1 MARFQRGWLRA
12 ESRKNGPT
20 WVLRYYTTR
29 QTDGRR
35 VEHKIA
41 IGLVCDLPNES
52 AAWAEVAKQHLHSQ
66 INQPDFRGRVT
77 FADLA
82 RHYMTQELG
91 EQTETVDPKSH
102 TTIAAYKRILKNRC
116 LDRWGKRAAL
126 GIAPLE
132 VEQWLRDTKR
142 EENLANP
149 TVDKMRR
156 VMSLVYKHGQ
166 RYGLIPRNEEANPM
180 RFVRCK
186 TTSSYEAMILTPQ
199 QAFAILSRLHEPE
212 RSLTLLASATG
223 LRISE
228 CLGLQ
233 WQDVSFE
240 QSQIHVRRTWTCG
253 AVGAPKSAAS
263 QAPVPLHLLLAE
275 FLNNWK
281 QLTPYSHATDW
292 VFASSRCKGKRPRV
306 ANMLVEGH
314 LRPAAIAAG
323 VLKEGVALRFGFHNL
338 RHSLASFLVR
348 TNTDPKTVQA
358 LLRHSDVKTTL
369 QLYAHSISEDRM
381 AAQGQ
386 MLYAILQPTTTAVN

>member
-1 MARFQRGWLRA
+1 M
-12 ESRKNGPT
+12 
-20 WVLRYYTTR
+20 LRYYTTR
-29 QTDGRR
+29 QRDGRR
-35 VEHKIA
+35 VEHKIP
-41 IGLVCDLPNES
+41 IGLVCDLPSES
-52 AAWAEVAKQHLHSQ
+52 AAWAEVTKQHLHSQ

-82 RHYMTQELG
+82 RHYMTHELG

-126 GIAPLE
+126 GIEPLE
-132 VEQWLRDTKR
+132 LEQWLRDTKR
-142 EENLANP
+142 EENLENP
-149 TVDKMRR
+149 TLDKVRR

-166 RYGLIPRNEEANPM
+166 RYGLIPHSEEANPL

-199 QAFAILSRLHEPE
+199 QAFAILTRLREPE
-212 RSLTLLASATG
+212 RTLTLLTSATG

-228 CLGLQ
+228 GLGLQ

-240 QSQIHVRRTWTCG
+240 QSQINVRRTWTCG
-253 AVGAPKSAAS
+253 AEGMPKSAAS
-263 QAPVPLHLLLAE
+263 QAPVPLHPLLAE
-275 FLNNWK
+275 FLHNWK
-281 QLTPYSHATDW
+281 QQTPYSAATDW
-292 VFASSRCKGKRPRV
+292 VFASSRCKGKRPRC
-306 ANMLVEGH
+306 ANMLVAGY

-323 VLKEGVALRFGFHNL
+323 VLKEGVGIRFGFHNL

-348 TNTDPKTVQA
+348 SNTDPKTVQA
-358 LLRHSDVKTTL
+358 LLRHADVKTTL
-369 QLYAHSISEDRM
+369 QLYAHSMSEDRM

-386 MLYAILQPTTTAVN
+386 MLHAILQPSTVAVN